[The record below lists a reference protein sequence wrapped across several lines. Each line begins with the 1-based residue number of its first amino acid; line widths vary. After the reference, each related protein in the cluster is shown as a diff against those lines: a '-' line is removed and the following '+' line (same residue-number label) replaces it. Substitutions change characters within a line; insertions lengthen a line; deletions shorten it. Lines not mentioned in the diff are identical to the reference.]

1 MAAPGN
7 TPESEEVNIP
17 RPRRTRAAVGKSPGK
32 SVDTLRHKK
41 DTRTNIPTAEYQSMV
56 REEPLKT
63 TLLAETD
70 EDACATLRRARS
82 LPFPK
87 LGSCC
92 IAVKVINHLGDEVMK
107 VMTVH

>member
-17 RPRRTRAAVGKSPGK
+17 RPRRTRAAAGKSPGK
-32 SVDTLRHKK
+32 SVDTLRHEE

-70 EDACATLRRARS
+70 GDACATLRGAKSRS
-82 LPFPK
+82 FPK
-87 LGSCC
+87 PETGRM
-92 IAVKVINHLGDEVMK
+92 AVKVINHLGDEVMK